1 MVKDLKTKAARAVSF
16 VLHPQF
22 IFPVAL
28 FLPFFKD
35 GQVDD
40 YFVVLGI
47 SFVLPFLYFLY
58 LFFSK
63 RISDWDIKDRKERYR
78 IYAAA
83 LIGMLA
89 SLGYLYAF
97 SSGLIFQDF
106 LKLFLVA
113 VVLVAANFVSKVS
126 IHAACISFLCIF
138 LVKDFWVSPFIF
150 VLVPLVAA
158 SRYILK
164 RHGILELILGATI
177 PFLFLLF

>member
-1 MVKDLKTKAARAVSF
+1 MRLSKPARIVSWA
-16 VLHPQF
+16 LHPQL

-28 FLPFFKD
+28 FLPFYKD
-35 GQVDD
+35 EQVED

-47 SFVLPFLYFLY
+47 SFVLPFIYFLY
-58 LFFSK
+58 LYFSK
-63 RISDWDIKDRKERYR
+63 KISDWDIKDRKERYR
-78 IYAAA
+78 LYGVA
-83 LIGMLA
+83 LLGMLA
-89 SLGYLYAF
+89 SLGYLYWF

-138 LVKDFWVSPFIF
+138 LVKDFSVSPLIF

-177 PFLFLLF
+177 PFLFVLI

>member
-1 MVKDLKTKAARAVSF
+1 

-22 IFPVAL
+22 VFPIAL

-35 GQVDD
+35 DQVEH

-58 LFFSK
+58 LYFSK
-63 RISDWDIKDRKERYR
+63 RISDWDIKDRQERYR

-83 LIGMLA
+83 LIGILA
-89 SLGYLYAF
+89 SLGYLHVF
-97 SSGLIFQDF
+97 SSGLIFHDF
-106 LKLFLVA
+106 FKLFLVA
-113 VVLVAANFVSKVS
+113 LVLVGANFVSKVS

-138 LVKDFWVSPFIF
+138 LAKDFEVSPLIF

-158 SRYILK
+158 SRFILK
-164 RHGILELILGATI
+164 RHGVLELILGAAI